1 MNMHSSGSVRPADV
15 FWLETAEHFDILS
28 DSTRLEIIELLVRP
42 HSVAELAE
50 QMRVPRTR
58 LYHHINLLEE
68 AQMIRVV
75 DTRPAGAQTEKLYQ
89 VSAYSFQ
96 PSKEYLDRALPREK
110 AQAVMASI
118 FGTTEADFIRS
129 VEQGTVT
136 FDDQSA
142 SRRMHIRRGLL
153 LLDETRLHEFIA
165 ELEEVYAKYDIDA
178 DDLEGPPDDAQ
189 VVATVSLVYPSA
201 RRIL

>member
-1 MNMHSSGSVRPADV
+1 MNTPPPDRPAAV

-42 HSVAELAE
+42 HSVAELAA

-58 LYHHINLLEE
+58 LYHHINLLEDTR
-68 AQMIRVV
+68 MIRVV
-75 DTRPAGAQTEKLYQ
+75 DTRQAGAQTEKLYQ
-89 VSAYSFQ
+89 VSAFSFQ
-96 PSKEYLDRALPREK
+96 PSKEYLANALPREK

-129 VEQGTVT
+129 VEEGTVSFT
-136 FDDQSA
+136 DEA
-142 SRRMHIRRGLL
+142 GSRRMHIRRGLL
-153 LLDETRLHEFIA
+153 VLDETRLNGFIA
-165 ELEEVYAKYDIDA
+165 ELEEIYAKYDVDTG
-178 DDLEGPPDDAQ
+178 DLEDIPDGAQ

-201 RRIL
+201 RRIR

>member
-1 MNMHSSGSVRPADV
+1 MNMNSPRRPAEV

-28 DSTRLEIIELLVRP
+28 DSTRLEILELLMRP

-58 LYHHINLLEE
+58 LYHHINQLEE
-68 AQMIRVV
+68 AEMIRVV
-75 DTRPAGAQTEKLYQ
+75 DTRQAGAQTEKLYQ

-110 AQAVMASI
+110 AQAVLASI

-129 VEQGTVT
+129 VEEGAVT
-136 FDDQSA
+136 FEDDPA
-142 SRRMHIRRGLL
+142 RRRMHIRRGLL

-165 ELEEVYAKYDIDA
+165 ELEEVYEKYDVDT
-178 DDLEGPPDDAQ
+178 DDLEDIPDDAQ
-189 VVATVSLVYPSA
+189 VVATVSLVYSSA
-201 RRIL
+201 RRIR

>member
-1 MNMHSSGSVRPADV
+1 MNMNSSGSARPAEV

-28 DSTRLEIIELLVRP
+28 DSTRLEMIELLARP
-42 HSVAELAE
+42 HSVAELAS

-68 AQMIRVV
+68 AGMIRVV
-75 DTRPAGAQTEKLYQ
+75 DTRQAGAQTEKLYQ
-89 VSAYSFQ
+89 VSAHAFQ
-96 PSKEYLDRALPREK
+96 PSKDYLDKALPREK
-110 AQAVMASI
+110 AQAVLASI

-129 VEQGTVT
+129 VEEGTVT
-136 FDDQSA
+136 FEDQSA

-153 LLDETRLHEFIA
+153 LLDEARLHEFIA
-165 ELEEVYAKYDIDA
+165 ELEEVYSKYDTA
-178 DDLEGPPDDAQ
+178 TDDLDSIPDDAQ

-201 RRIL
+201 RRIR

>member
-1 MNMHSSGSVRPADV
+1 MNMNSSGSARPAEV

-28 DSTRLEIIELLVRP
+28 DSTRLEIIELLARP

-50 QMRVPRTR
+50 QMRGAANPALPPHQPPGRGR
-58 LYHHINLLEE
+58 
-68 AQMIRVV
+68 MIRVV
-75 DTRPAGAQTEKLYQ
+75 DTRQAGAQTEKLYQ

-96 PSKEYLDRALPREK
+96 PSKEYLDKALPREK
-110 AQAVMASI
+110 AQAVLASI

-129 VEQGTVT
+129 VEEGTVT
-136 FDDQSA
+136 FEDQSA

-153 LLDETRLHEFIA
+153 LLDEARLHEFIA
-165 ELEEVYAKYDIDA
+165 ELEEVYSKYDTA
-178 DDLEGPPDDAQ
+178 TDDLDSIPDDAQ

-201 RRIL
+201 RRIR